1 MRERMN
7 AVKRLQA
14 LALAEKRHII
24 GLVISAIMIGLS
36 ILAQAY
42 LIVDVVD
49 RVFLK
54 NESFEAIVPA
64 LGWLVLALLVRAL
77 FGYVSGRIGA
87 SLSEKAKQSLRLQLL
102 ERYASSP
109 VESSLSGQSGKKVS
123 VFMDAVDE
131 VDAYFSQYWPQVIQ
145 TSIIPLLI
153 LVVVFS
159 QHWISGVIMM
169 VTAPFIPLFF
179 IIIGIATQK
188 KSEEQM
194 EKMNQF
200 SGKFLDVLQ
209 GLTTLKLYNRT
220 EREAEAIE
228 KSSLDF
234 RDATMVVLKTAF
246 LSGLMLEFISMLST
260 GVVAL
265 EVALQMV
272 VWEQLTFFS
281 GFLIL
286 VLAPEYYLA
295 IKDLGGAFHTGR
307 GSMGAADRV
316 FEVIDAPDE
325 QRKWGTKR
333 LDSHAVSLE
342 LEDVSFEYE
351 GGRFTLQSL
360 SGHIPEG
367 SHLALVGASGSGKT
381 TVLNVLSGLLNPKTG
396 RVLID
401 GEPLESF
408 GEASWYGN
416 IAYISQNPY
425 LFAGTLADN
434 IALGE
439 VVDETVL
446 LEAADAAGLTEV
458 IAHLPDGIWTELGE
472 GGYGLSGGE
481 RQRLALARAFLKR
494 PGILLFDEPTTGL
507 DLKTERIVRRSIEEL
522 SREATL
528 ITVAHRLHTIKEADN
543 IWFMEDG
550 RRIAEGTHEQLLN
563 VPQYAELFT
572 IQKGVRG

>member
-1 MRERMN
+1 MN

-14 LALAEKRHII
+14 LALAEKRHIV
-24 GLVISAIMIGLS
+24 GLVIAAVMIGLS

-42 LIVDVVD
+42 LIVDIVD
-49 RVFLK
+49 QVFLK
-54 NESFEAIVPA
+54 NASFESIVPT
-64 LGWLVLALLVRAL
+64 LGWLILALVTRAG
-77 FGYVSGRIGA
+77 FGYMSGRIGA
-87 SLSEKAKQSLRLQLL
+87 SLSEKAKRSLRLQLL
-102 ERYASSP
+102 DRYTSNP
-109 VESSLSGQSGKKVS
+109 IETSLSGQSGKKVS

-169 VTAPFIPLFF
+169 VTAPFIPIFF

-188 KSEEQM
+188 KSEQQM

-209 GLTTLKLYNRT
+209 GLTTLKLYGRT

-272 VWEQLTFFS
+272 VWQNLTFFS

-307 GSMGAADRV
+307 GSMGAADRI
-316 FEVIDAPDE
+316 FEELDAPDE
-325 QRKWGTKR
+325 RLQWGNRTLTSR
-333 LDSHAVSLE
+333 TPELE
-342 LEDVSFEYE
+342 LDEASFAYA
-351 GGRFTLQSL
+351 GGRFTLHPV
-360 SGHIPEG
+360 SGVIPAG
-367 SHLALVGASGSGKT
+367 AHVALVGASGSGKT
-381 TVLNVLSGLLNPKTG
+381 TVLNVLSGLVKPDSG
-396 RVLID
+396 RVLVD
-401 GEPLESF
+401 GEPLETYTDT
-408 GEASWYGN
+408 SWYGT
-416 IAYISQNPY
+416 IGYISQHPY
-425 LFAGTLADN
+425 LFAGTVADN

-439 VVDETVL
+439 AADEASL
-446 LEAADAAGLTEV
+446 LEAVHAAGLTDV
-458 IAHLPDGIWTELGE
+458 IAQLPNGLDTELGE

-481 RQRLALARAFLKR
+481 RQRLALARAFFKR
-494 PGILLFDEPTTGL
+494 PGIILFDEPTTGL
-507 DLKTERIVRRSIEEL
+507 DLVTEQIVRRSIEEL

-528 ITVAHRLHTIKEADN
+528 VTVAHRLHTIKQADA
-543 IWFMEDG
+543 IWFMDEG
-550 RRIAEGTHEQLLN
+550 RLVAQGTHDELLS
-563 VPQYAELFT
+563 VSQYADLFT
-572 IQKGVRG
+572 LQKGVRG

>member
-1 MRERMN
+1 M
-7 AVKRLQA
+7 KRLQA
-14 LALAEKRHII
+14 LALAEKRHIV
-24 GLVISAIMIGLS
+24 GLVIAAVMIGLS

-54 NESFEAIVPA
+54 NESFQSVIPSLV
-64 LGWLVLALLVRAL
+64 WLVLALLARAL

-87 SLSEKAKQSLRLQLL
+87 NLAEKAKRTLRSQLL
-102 ERYASSP
+102 ERYTSNP
-109 VESSLSGQSGKKVS
+109 IETSLSGQSGKKVS
-123 VFMDAVDE
+123 VYMDAVDE

-169 VTAPFIPLFF
+169 VTAPFIPIFF

-209 GLTTLKLYNRT
+209 GLTTLKLYGRA
-220 EREAEAIE
+220 EQEAQAIE

-272 VWEQLTFFS
+272 VWQNLTFFA

-295 IKDLGGAFHTGR
+295 IKDLGSAFHTGR
-307 GSMGAADRV
+307 GSMGAADRI
-316 FEVIDAPDE
+316 FEALDAPDDRIE
-325 QRKWGTKR
+325 WGGRPLTNR
-333 LDSHAVSLE
+333 TPELVLDAVS
-342 LEDVSFEYE
+342 FQYE
-351 GGRFTLQSL
+351 GGRFTLHPL
-360 SGHIPEG
+360 SGGIPAQ
-367 SHLALVGASGSGKT
+367 SHVALVGASGSGKT
-381 TVLNVLSGLLNPKTG
+381 TVLNVLSGLVKPDSG
-396 RVLID
+396 RVLVD

-408 GEASWYGN
+408 TDTSWYGT
-416 IAYISQNPY
+416 IGYISQNPY

-439 VVDETVL
+439 TASESDIMR
-446 LEAADAAGLTEV
+446 AAEAAGLVDV
-458 IAHLPDGIWTELGE
+458 IVNLPDGLNTELGE

-494 PGILLFDEPTTGL
+494 PGIILFDEPTTGL
-507 DLKTERIVRRSIEEL
+507 DLMTEQIVRRSIEEL
-522 SREATL
+522 SRDATL
-528 ITVAHRLHTIKEADN
+528 VTVAHRLHTIKQADA
-543 IWFMEDG
+543 IWFMEEG
-550 RRIAEGTHEQLLN
+550 NLIANGTHEQLLA
-563 VPQYAELFT
+563 VPAYADLFT
-572 IQKGVRG
+572 LQKGVRG

>member
-1 MRERMN
+1 MN

-14 LALAEKRHII
+14 LAFAERSHIS
-24 GLVISAIMIGLS
+24 GLVLSSVMIGLS

-42 LIVDVVD
+42 LIVDIVD
-49 RVFLK
+49 RIFLK
-54 NESFEAIVPA
+54 DESFEAVIPA
-64 LGWLVLALLVRAL
+64 LLWLVVALLVRAL

-87 SLSEKAKQSLRLQLL
+87 SLSEKAKQTLRFQLL
-102 ERYASSP
+102 DRYATSP
-109 VESSLSGQSGKKVS
+109 VESSLTSQSGKKVS

-220 EREAEAIE
+220 EQEAIAIE

-234 RDATMVVLKTAF
+234 RDATMIVLKTAF

-272 VWEQLTFFS
+272 VWENLTFFS

-295 IKDLGGAFHTGR
+295 IKDLGSAFHTGR
-307 GSMGAADRV
+307 GSMGAADRI
-316 FEVIDAPDE
+316 FEVLDAPDDRT
-325 QRKWGTKR
+325 QWGTKS
-333 LDSHAVSLE
+333 LDSRTPDLE
-342 LEDVSFEYE
+342 LEDISFEYA
-351 GGRFTLQSL
+351 GGRFALQPL
-360 SGHIPEG
+360 SGRISSG
-367 SHLALVGASGSGKT
+367 THLALVGASGSGKT
-381 TVLNVLSGLLNPKTG
+381 TVLNVISGLLQVKSG
-396 RVLID
+396 RVLVD
-401 GEPLESF
+401 GEPLHTF
-408 GEASWYGN
+408 GESAWYGN

-434 IALGE
+434 ISLG
-439 VVDETVL
+439 
-446 LEAADAAGLTEV
+446 EAADERELQEAVEAAGLSEV
-458 IAHLPDGIWTELGE
+458 IAHLPNGIWTELGE
-472 GGYGLSGGE
+472 GGFGLSGGE
-481 RQRLALARAFLKR
+481 RQRLALARAFFKR

-507 DLKTERIVRRSIEEL
+507 DLKTERIVRRSIDEL
-522 SREATL
+522 SKDATL
-528 ITVAHRLHTIKEADN
+528 ITVAHRLHTIKEADT
-543 IWFMEDG
+543 IWFMDDG
-550 RRIAEGTHEQLLN
+550 KRIAEGTHEALLA
-563 VPQYAELFT
+563 VPEYAELFAL
-572 IQKGVRG
+572 QKGVSR

>member
-1 MRERMN
+1 MN

-14 LALAEKRHII
+14 LAMAERGHII
-24 GLVISAIMIGLS
+24 GLVISALMIGLS

-42 LIVDVVD
+42 LIVDIVD
-49 RVFLK
+49 RIFLK
-54 NESFEAIVPA
+54 DESFASVVPT
-64 LGWLVLALLVRAL
+64 LGWLLLALVVRAL

-87 SLSEKAKQSLRLQLL
+87 SLAERAKRSLRAQLL
-102 ERYASSP
+102 DRYASNP
-109 VESSLSGQSGKKVS
+109 MQTSLSGQSGQKVS
-123 VFMDAVDE
+123 IYMDAVDE

-153 LVVVFS
+153 LFVVFS

-169 VTAPFIPLFF
+169 VTAPFIPIFF

-194 EKMNQF
+194 DKMNQF

-209 GLTTLKLYNRT
+209 GLTTLKLYGQT
-220 EREAEAIE
+220 EREAQAIE

-272 VWEQLTFFS
+272 VWQNLTFFA

-295 IKDLGGAFHTGR
+295 IKDLGSAFHTGR
-307 GSMGAADRV
+307 GSMGAADRI
-316 FEVIDAPDE
+316 FATLDAEDD
-325 QRKWGTKR
+325 RTVWGEAT
-333 LDSHAVSLE
+333 LDGTAPSIALK
-342 LEDVSFEYE
+342 DVTFEYV
-351 GGRFTLQSL
+351 GGRFVLQPL
-360 SGHIPEG
+360 TGDIPSGAHI
-367 SHLALVGASGSGKT
+367 ALVGASGSGKT
-381 TVLNVLSGLLNPKTG
+381 TVLNVLSGLLKPQA
-396 RVLID
+396 
-401 GEPLESF
+401 GEVSVNGLPLTSYA
-408 GEASWYGN
+408 EANWYGN

-434 IALGE
+434 IALGADVNE
-439 VVDETVL
+439 SR
-446 LEAADAAGLTEV
+446 LEDAVDAAGLRDV
-458 IAHLPDGIWTELGE
+458 VSHLPNGLQTELGE

-481 RQRLALARAFLKR
+481 RQRLALARAFYKR
-494 PGILLFDEPTTGL
+494 PRLLLFDEPTTGL
-507 DLKTERIVRRSIEEL
+507 DLKTERIVRQSMDVLAEG
-522 SREATL
+522 ATL
-528 ITVAHRLHTIKEADN
+528 ITVAHRLHTIKEADV
-543 IWFMEDG
+543 IWFMDEG
-550 RRIAEGTHEQLLN
+550 ERVATGTHEQLLTL
-563 VPQYAELFT
+563 PAYAELFAL
-572 IQKGVRG
+572 QKGVTG

>member
-1 MRERMN
+1 MN

-14 LALAEKRHII
+14 LALAEKRHIV
-24 GLVISAIMIGLS
+24 GLVIAAVMIGLS

-42 LIVDVVD
+42 LIVDIVD
-49 RVFLK
+49 QVFLK
-54 NESFEAIVPA
+54 NASFESIVPT
-64 LGWLVLALLVRAL
+64 LGWLIFALVTRAL
-77 FGYVSGRIGA
+77 FGYMSGRIGA
-87 SLSEKAKQSLRLQLL
+87 SLSEKAKRSLRLQLL
-102 ERYASSP
+102 DRYTSNP
-109 VESSLSGQSGKKVS
+109 IETSLSGQSGKKVS

-169 VTAPFIPLFF
+169 VTAPFIPIFF

-209 GLTTLKLYNRT
+209 GLTTLKLYGRT

-272 VWEQLTFFS
+272 VWENLTFFS

-307 GSMGAADRV
+307 GSMGAADRI
-316 FEVIDAPDE
+316 FEALDAPDE
-325 QRKWGTKR
+325 RLQWGDRTLMSR
-333 LDSHAVSLE
+333 TPELE
-342 LEDVSFEYE
+342 LAEVSFAYE
-351 GGRFTLQSL
+351 GGRFTLYPL
-360 SGHIPEG
+360 SGVIPAG
-367 SHLALVGASGSGKT
+367 AHVALVGASGSGKT
-381 TVLNVLSGLLNPKTG
+381 TILNVLSGLVKPDSG
-396 RVLID
+396 RVLVD
-401 GEPLESF
+401 GDPLETYTDS
-408 GEASWYGN
+408 SWYDTIG
-416 IAYISQNPY
+416 YISQNPY
-425 LFAGTLADN
+425 LFAGTVADN

-439 VVDETVL
+439 TADEASI
-446 LEAADAAGLTEV
+446 LEAATAAGLTDV
-458 IAHLPDGIWTELGE
+458 IDQLPNGIHTELGE

-494 PGILLFDEPTTGL
+494 PGIILFDEPTTGL
-507 DLKTERIVRRSIEEL
+507 DLVTEQIVRRSIDEL
-522 SREATL
+522 SRDATL
-528 ITVAHRLHTIKEADN
+528 VTVAHRLHTIKQADA
-543 IWFMEDG
+543 IWFVDEG
-550 RRIAEGTHEQLLN
+550 RLIAQGTHDDLLS
-563 VPQYAELFT
+563 VPQYADLFT
-572 IQKGVRG
+572 LQKGVRG

>member
-1 MRERMN
+1 MN

-14 LALAEKRHII
+14 LALAEKGHIV
-24 GLVISAIMIGLS
+24 GLVIAAVMIGLS

-54 NESFEAIVPA
+54 NESFQSVIPS
-64 LGWLVLALLVRAL
+64 LGWLVIALLARAL

-87 SLSEKAKQSLRLQLL
+87 NLSERAKRTLRRQLL
-102 ERYASSP
+102 DRYTSNP
-109 VESSLSGQSGKKVS
+109 IETSLSGQSGKKVS
-123 VFMDAVDE
+123 VYMDAVDE

-169 VTAPFIPLFF
+169 VTAPFIPIFF

-209 GLTTLKLYNRT
+209 GLTTLKLYGRA
-220 EREAEAIE
+220 EQEAQAIE

-272 VWEQLTFFS
+272 VWQNLTFFA

-295 IKDLGGAFHTGR
+295 IKDLGSAFHTGR
-307 GSMGAADRV
+307 GSMGAADRI
-316 FEVIDAPDE
+316 FEALDAPDDRIE
-325 QRKWGTKR
+325 WGDRPLTNR
-333 LDSHAVSLE
+333 TPELVLDAVS
-342 LEDVSFEYE
+342 FQYE
-351 GGRFTLQSL
+351 GGRFTLHPL
-360 SGHIPEG
+360 SGVIPAR
-367 SHLALVGASGSGKT
+367 SHVALVGASGSGKT
-381 TVLNVLSGLLNPKTG
+381 TVLNVLSGLVKPDSG
-396 RVLID
+396 RVLVD

-408 GEASWYGN
+408 TDTSWYGT
-416 IAYISQNPY
+416 IGYISQNPY
-425 LFAGTLADN
+425 LFAGSLAAN

-439 VVDETVL
+439 TADETDIMR
-446 LEAADAAGLTEV
+446 AAEAAGLVEV
-458 IAHLPDGIWTELGE
+458 IANLPDGLNTELGE

-494 PGILLFDEPTTGL
+494 PGIILFDEPTTGL
-507 DLKTERIVRRSIEEL
+507 DLVTERIVRRSIEEL
-522 SREATL
+522 SRDATL
-528 ITVAHRLHTIKEADN
+528 VTVAHRLHTIKQADA
-543 IWFMEDG
+543 IWFMDEG
-550 RRIAEGTHEQLLN
+550 NLVANGTHEQLLA
-563 VPQYAELFT
+563 VPAYADLFT
-572 IQKGVRG
+572 LQKGVRG

>member
-1 MRERMN
+1 MN

-14 LALAEKRHII
+14 LAFAERSHII
-24 GLVISAIMIGLS
+24 GLVLSAIMIGLS

-42 LIVDVVD
+42 LIVDIVD
-49 RVFLK
+49 RIFLK
-54 NESFEAIVPA
+54 DESFEAILPA
-64 LGWLVLALLVRAL
+64 LMWLVLALLARAL

-87 SLSEKAKQSLRLQLL
+87 SLSEKAKQALRLQLL
-102 ERYASSP
+102 DRYATSP
-109 VESSLSGQSGKKVS
+109 VESSLTGQSGKKVS

-220 EREAEAIE
+220 EQEAKAIE

-272 VWEQLTFFS
+272 VWQNLTFFS

-295 IKDLGGAFHTGR
+295 IKDLGSAFHTGR
-307 GSMGAADRV
+307 GSMGAADRI
-316 FEVIDAPDE
+316 FEVLDAPDDRIE
-325 QRKWGTKR
+325 WGTKSLGSR
-333 LDSHAVSLE
+333 TPNLE
-342 LEDVSFEYE
+342 LEDVSFEYA
-351 GGRFTLQSL
+351 GGRFALQPL
-360 SGHIPEG
+360 SGRIPSG
-367 SHLALVGASGSGKT
+367 THLALVGASGSGKT
-381 TVLNVLSGLLNPKTG
+381 TVLNVISGLLQVKSG
-396 RVLID
+396 RVLVD
-401 GEPLESF
+401 GEPLQSFDES
-408 GEASWYGN
+408 AWYGN

-439 VVDETVL
+439 EADEL
-446 LEAADAAGLTEV
+446 ALREAADAAGLSEV
-458 IAHLPDGIWTELGE
+458 IDQLPNGIWTELGE
-472 GGYGLSGGE
+472 GGFGLSGGE
-481 RQRLALARAFLKR
+481 RQRLALARAFFKR

-507 DLKTERIVRRSIEEL
+507 DLKTEQIVRRSIAEL
-522 SREATL
+522 SKEATL
-528 ITVAHRLHTIKEADN
+528 ITVAHRLHTIKEADT
-543 IWFMEDG
+543 IWFMQDG
-550 RRIAEGTHEQLLN
+550 KRIAEGTHDALLA
-563 VPQYAELFT
+563 VPEYAELFAL
-572 IQKGVRG
+572 QKGVSR

>member
-1 MRERMN
+1 MN

-14 LALAEKRHII
+14 LAFAERSHIS
-24 GLVISAIMIGLS
+24 GLVLSSVMIGLS

-42 LIVDVVD
+42 LIVDIVD
-49 RVFLK
+49 RIFLK
-54 NESFEAIVPA
+54 DESFEAVIPA
-64 LGWLVLALLVRAL
+64 LLWLVVALLVRAL

-87 SLSEKAKQSLRLQLL
+87 SLSEKAKQTLRLQLL
-102 ERYASSP
+102 DRYATSP
-109 VESSLSGQSGKKVS
+109 VESSLTGQSGKKVS

-220 EREAEAIE
+220 EQEAIAIE

-234 RDATMVVLKTAF
+234 RDATMIVLKTAF

-272 VWEQLTFFS
+272 VWENLTFFS

-295 IKDLGGAFHTGR
+295 IKDLGSAFHTGR
-307 GSMGAADRV
+307 GSMGAADRI
-316 FEVIDAPDE
+316 FEVLDAPDDRT
-325 QRKWGTKR
+325 QWGTKS
-333 LDSHAVSLE
+333 LDSRTPDLE
-342 LEDVSFEYE
+342 LEDISFEYA
-351 GGRFTLQSL
+351 GGRFALQPL
-360 SGHIPEG
+360 SGRISSG
-367 SHLALVGASGSGKT
+367 THLALVGASGSGKT
-381 TVLNVLSGLLNPKTG
+381 TVLNVISGLLQVKSG
-396 RVLID
+396 RVLVD
-401 GEPLESF
+401 GEPLHTF
-408 GEASWYGN
+408 GESAWYGN

-434 IALGE
+434 ISLG
-439 VVDETVL
+439 
-446 LEAADAAGLTEV
+446 EAADERELQEAVEAAGLSEV
-458 IAHLPDGIWTELGE
+458 IAHLPNGIWTELGE
-472 GGYGLSGGE
+472 GGFGLSGGE
-481 RQRLALARAFLKR
+481 RQRLALARAFFKR

-507 DLKTERIVRRSIEEL
+507 DLKTERIVRRSIDEL
-522 SREATL
+522 SKDATL
-528 ITVAHRLHTIKEADN
+528 ITVAHRLHTIKEADT
-543 IWFMEDG
+543 IWFMDDG
-550 RRIAEGTHEQLLN
+550 KRIAEGTHETLLA
-563 VPQYAELFT
+563 VPEYAELFAL
-572 IQKGVRG
+572 QKGVSR

>member
-1 MRERMN
+1 MN

-14 LALAEKRHII
+14 LAFAERSHIS
-24 GLVISAIMIGLS
+24 GLVLSSVMIGLS

-42 LIVDVVD
+42 LIVDIVD
-49 RVFLK
+49 RIFLK
-54 NESFEAIVPA
+54 DESFEAVIPA
-64 LGWLVLALLVRAL
+64 LLWLVVALLVRAL

-87 SLSEKAKQSLRLQLL
+87 SLSEKAKQTLRLQLL
-102 ERYASSP
+102 DRYATSP
-109 VESSLSGQSGKKVS
+109 VESSLTGQSGKKVS

-220 EREAEAIE
+220 EQEAIAIE

-234 RDATMVVLKTAF
+234 RDATMIVLKTAF

-272 VWEQLTFFS
+272 VWENLTFFS

-295 IKDLGGAFHTGR
+295 IKDLGSAFHTGR
-307 GSMGAADRV
+307 GSMGAADRI
-316 FEVIDAPDE
+316 FEVLDAPDDRT
-325 QRKWGTKR
+325 QWGTKS
-333 LDSHAVSLE
+333 LDSRTPDLE
-342 LEDVSFEYE
+342 LEDISFEYA
-351 GGRFTLQSL
+351 GGRFALQPL
-360 SGHIPEG
+360 SGRISSG
-367 SHLALVGASGSGKT
+367 THLALVGASGSGKT
-381 TVLNVLSGLLNPKTG
+381 TVLNVISGLLQVKSG
-396 RVLID
+396 RVLVD
-401 GEPLESF
+401 GEPLHTF
-408 GEASWYGN
+408 GESAWYGN

-434 IALGE
+434 ISLG
-439 VVDETVL
+439 
-446 LEAADAAGLTEV
+446 EAADERELQEAVEAAGLSEV
-458 IAHLPDGIWTELGE
+458 IAHLPNGIWTELGE
-472 GGYGLSGGE
+472 GGFGLSGGE
-481 RQRLALARAFLKR
+481 RQRLALARAFFKR

-507 DLKTERIVRRSIEEL
+507 DLKTERIVRRSIDEL
-522 SREATL
+522 SKDATL
-528 ITVAHRLHTIKEADN
+528 ITVAHRLHTIKEADT
-543 IWFMEDG
+543 IWFMDDG
-550 RRIAEGTHEQLLN
+550 KRIAEGTHEALLA
-563 VPQYAELFT
+563 VPEYAELFAL
-572 IQKGVRG
+572 QKGVSR

>member
-1 MRERMN
+1 M
-7 AVKRLQA
+7 KRLQA
-14 LALAEKRHII
+14 LALAEKRHIV
-24 GLVISAIMIGLS
+24 GLVIAAVMIGLS

-42 LIVDVVD
+42 LIVDIVD
-49 RVFLK
+49 QVFLK
-54 NESFEAIVPA
+54 NASFESIVPT
-64 LGWLVLALLVRAL
+64 LGWLIFALVTRAL
-77 FGYVSGRIGA
+77 FGYMSGRIGA
-87 SLSEKAKQSLRLQLL
+87 SLSEKAKRSLRLQLL
-102 ERYASSP
+102 DRYTSNP
-109 VESSLSGQSGKKVS
+109 IETSLSGQSGKKVS

-169 VTAPFIPLFF
+169 VTAPFIPIFF

-209 GLTTLKLYNRT
+209 GLTTLKLYGRT

-272 VWEQLTFFS
+272 VWENLTFFS

-307 GSMGAADRV
+307 GSMGAADRI
-316 FEVIDAPDE
+316 FEALDAPDDRL
-325 QRKWGTKR
+325 QWGDRTLMSR
-333 LDSHAVSLE
+333 TPELE
-342 LEDVSFEYE
+342 LAEASFAYE
-351 GGRFTLQSL
+351 GGRFTLYPL
-360 SGHIPEG
+360 SGVIPAG
-367 SHLALVGASGSGKT
+367 AHVALVGASGSGKT
-381 TVLNVLSGLLNPKTG
+381 TILNVLSGLVKPDSG
-396 RVLID
+396 RVLVD
-401 GEPLESF
+401 GDPLETYTDS
-408 GEASWYGN
+408 SWYDTIG
-416 IAYISQNPY
+416 YISQNPY
-425 LFAGTLADN
+425 LFAGTVADN

-439 VVDETVL
+439 TVDEASI
-446 LEAADAAGLTEV
+446 LEAATAAGLTDV
-458 IAHLPDGIWTELGE
+458 IDQLPNGIHTELGE

-494 PGILLFDEPTTGL
+494 PGIILFDEPTTGL
-507 DLKTERIVRRSIEEL
+507 DLVTEQIVRRSIDEL
-522 SREATL
+522 SRDATL
-528 ITVAHRLHTIKEADN
+528 VTVAHRLHTIKQADA
-543 IWFMEDG
+543 IWFVDEG
-550 RRIAEGTHEQLLN
+550 RLIAQGTHDDLLS
-563 VPQYAELFT
+563 VPQYADLFT
-572 IQKGVRG
+572 LQKGVRG

>member
-1 MRERMN
+1 MN

-14 LALAEKRHII
+14 LALAEKGHIV
-24 GLVISAIMIGLS
+24 GLVIAAVMIGLS

-54 NESFEAIVPA
+54 NESFQNVIPS
-64 LGWLVLALLVRAL
+64 LGWLVLALLARAL

-87 SLSEKAKQSLRLQLL
+87 NLSERAKRTLRRQLL
-102 ERYASSP
+102 DRYTSNP
-109 VESSLSGQSGKKVS
+109 IETSLSGQSGKKVS
-123 VFMDAVDE
+123 VYMDAVDE

-169 VTAPFIPLFF
+169 VTAPFIPVFF

-209 GLTTLKLYNRT
+209 GLTTLKLYGRA
-220 EREAEAIE
+220 EQEAQAIE

-272 VWEQLTFFS
+272 VWQNLTFFA

-295 IKDLGGAFHTGR
+295 IKDLGSAFHTGR
-307 GSMGAADRV
+307 GSMGAADRI
-316 FEVIDAPDE
+316 FEALDAPDDRIE
-325 QRKWGTKR
+325 WGERSLTNR
-333 LDSHAVSLE
+333 TPELVLDAVS
-342 LEDVSFEYE
+342 FQYE
-351 GGRFTLQSL
+351 GGRFTLHPL
-360 SGHIPEG
+360 SGVIPAR
-367 SHLALVGASGSGKT
+367 SHVALVGASGSGKT
-381 TVLNVLSGLLNPKTG
+381 TVLNVLSGLVKPDSG
-396 RVLID
+396 SVLVD

-408 GEASWYGN
+408 TDTSWYGT
-416 IAYISQNPY
+416 IGYISQNPY
-425 LFAGTLADN
+425 LFAGSLAAN

-439 VVDETVL
+439 TADETDIMR
-446 LEAADAAGLTEV
+446 AAEAAGLVDV
-458 IAHLPDGIWTELGE
+458 IANLPDGLNTELGE

-494 PGILLFDEPTTGL
+494 PGIILFDEPTTGL
-507 DLKTERIVRRSIEEL
+507 DLLTERIVRRSIEEL
-522 SREATL
+522 SRDATL
-528 ITVAHRLHTIKEADN
+528 VTVAHRLHTIKQADA
-543 IWFMEDG
+543 IWFMDEG
-550 RRIAEGTHEQLLN
+550 TLVANGTHEQLLA
-563 VPQYAELFT
+563 VPAYADLFT
-572 IQKGVRG
+572 LQKGVRG

>member
-1 MRERMN
+1 MN

-14 LALAEKRHII
+14 LALAEKGHIV
-24 GLVISAIMIGLS
+24 GLVIAAVMIGLS

-54 NESFEAIVPA
+54 NESFQSVIPS
-64 LGWLVLALLVRAL
+64 LGWLVLALLARAL

-87 SLSEKAKQSLRLQLL
+87 NLSERAKRTLRRQLL
-102 ERYASSP
+102 DRYTSNP
-109 VESSLSGQSGKKVS
+109 IETSLSGQSGKKVS
-123 VFMDAVDE
+123 VYMDAVDE

-169 VTAPFIPLFF
+169 VTAPFIPIFF

-209 GLTTLKLYNRT
+209 GLTTLKLYGRA
-220 EREAEAIE
+220 EQEAQAIE

-272 VWEQLTFFS
+272 VWQNLTFFA

-295 IKDLGGAFHTGR
+295 IKDLGSAFHTGR
-307 GSMGAADRV
+307 GSMGAADRI
-316 FEVIDAPDE
+316 FEALDAPDDRIE
-325 QRKWGTKR
+325 WGDRPLTNR
-333 LDSHAVSLE
+333 TPELVLDAVS
-342 LEDVSFEYE
+342 FQYE
-351 GGRFTLQSL
+351 GGRFTLHPL
-360 SGHIPEG
+360 SGVIPAR
-367 SHLALVGASGSGKT
+367 SHVALVGASGSGKT
-381 TVLNVLSGLLNPKTG
+381 TVLNVLSGLVKPDSG
-396 RVLID
+396 RVLVD

-408 GEASWYGN
+408 TDTSWYGT
-416 IAYISQNPY
+416 IGYISQNPY
-425 LFAGTLADN
+425 LFAGSLAAN

-439 VVDETVL
+439 TADETDIMR
-446 LEAADAAGLTEV
+446 AAEAAGLVDV
-458 IAHLPDGIWTELGE
+458 IANLPDGLNTELGE

-494 PGILLFDEPTTGL
+494 PGIILFDEPTTGL
-507 DLKTERIVRRSIEEL
+507 DLVTERIVRRSIEEL
-522 SREATL
+522 SRDATL
-528 ITVAHRLHTIKEADN
+528 VTVAHRLHTIKQADA
-543 IWFMEDG
+543 IWFMDEG
-550 RRIAEGTHEQLLN
+550 NLVANGTHEQLLA
-563 VPQYAELFT
+563 VPAYADLFT
-572 IQKGVRG
+572 LQKGVRG

>member
-1 MRERMN
+1 M
-7 AVKRLQA
+7 KRLQA
-14 LALAEKRHII
+14 LALAEKGHIV
-24 GLVISAIMIGLS
+24 GLVIAAVMIGLS

-54 NESFEAIVPA
+54 NESFQSVIPS
-64 LGWLVLALLVRAL
+64 LGWLVLALLARAL

-87 SLSEKAKQSLRLQLL
+87 NLAEKAKRTLRSQLL
-102 ERYASSP
+102 ERYTSNP
-109 VESSLSGQSGKKVS
+109 IETSLSGQSGKKVS
-123 VFMDAVDE
+123 VYMDAVDE

-169 VTAPFIPLFF
+169 VTAPFIPIFF

-209 GLTTLKLYNRT
+209 GLTTLKLYGRA
-220 EREAEAIE
+220 EQEAQAIE

-272 VWEQLTFFS
+272 VWQNLTFFA

-295 IKDLGGAFHTGR
+295 IKDLGSAFHTGR
-307 GSMGAADRV
+307 GSMGAADRI
-316 FEVIDAPDE
+316 FEALDAPDDRIE
-325 QRKWGTKR
+325 WGGRPLTNR
-333 LDSHAVSLE
+333 TPELVLDAVS
-342 LEDVSFEYE
+342 FQYE
-351 GGRFTLQSL
+351 GGRFTLHPL
-360 SGHIPEG
+360 SGGIPAQ
-367 SHLALVGASGSGKT
+367 SHVALVGASGSGKT
-381 TVLNVLSGLLNPKTG
+381 TVLNVLSGLVKPDSG
-396 RVLID
+396 RVLVD

-408 GEASWYGN
+408 TDTSWYGM
-416 IAYISQNPY
+416 IGYISQNPY

-439 VVDETVL
+439 TASESDIMR
-446 LEAADAAGLTEV
+446 AAEAAGLVDV
-458 IAHLPDGIWTELGE
+458 IVNLPDGLNTELGE

-494 PGILLFDEPTTGL
+494 PGIILFDEPTTGL
-507 DLKTERIVRRSIEEL
+507 DLMTEQIVRRSIEEL
-522 SREATL
+522 SRDATL
-528 ITVAHRLHTIKEADN
+528 VTVAHRLHTIKQADA
-543 IWFMEDG
+543 IWFMEEG
-550 RRIAEGTHEQLLN
+550 NLIANGTHEQLLA
-563 VPQYAELFT
+563 VPAYADLFT
-572 IQKGVRG
+572 LQKGVRG

>member
-1 MRERMN
+1 M
-7 AVKRLQA
+7 KRLQA
-14 LALAEKRHII
+14 LALAEKGHIV
-24 GLVISAIMIGLS
+24 GLVIAAMMIGLS

-54 NESFEAIVPA
+54 NESFQSVIPS
-64 LGWLVLALLVRAL
+64 LGWLVLALLARAL

-87 SLSEKAKQSLRLQLL
+87 SLSEKAKRTLRSQLL
-102 ERYASSP
+102 DRYTSNP
-109 VESSLSGQSGKKVS
+109 IETSLSGQSGKKVS
-123 VFMDAVDE
+123 VYMDAVDE

-145 TSIIPLLI
+145 TSIIPLFILI
-153 LVVVFS
+153 VVFS

-169 VTAPFIPLFF
+169 VTAPFIPIFF

-209 GLTTLKLYNRT
+209 GLTTLKLYGRA
-220 EREAEAIE
+220 EQEAQAIE

-272 VWEQLTFFS
+272 VWQNLTFFA

-295 IKDLGGAFHTGR
+295 IKDLGSAFHTGR
-307 GSMGAADRV
+307 GSIGAANRI
-316 FEVIDAPDE
+316 FEALDAPDD
-325 QRKWGTKR
+325 RIKWGDRPLTNR
-333 LDSHAVSLE
+333 TPELVLDAVS
-342 LEDVSFEYE
+342 FQYE
-351 GGRFTLQSL
+351 GGRFTLQPL
-360 SGHIPEG
+360 SGSIPPR
-367 SHLALVGASGSGKT
+367 SHVALVGASGSGKT
-381 TVLNVLSGLLNPKTG
+381 TVLNVLSGLMKPDSG
-396 RVLID
+396 RVLVD
-401 GEPLESF
+401 GETLETF
-408 GEASWYGN
+408 TDTSWYGT
-416 IAYISQNPY
+416 IGYISQNPY
-425 LFAGTLADN
+425 LFAGSLADN

-439 VVDETVL
+439 
-446 LEAADAAGLTEV
+446 AADEMDIMRAAEAAGLVDV
-458 IAHLPDGIWTELGE
+458 IANLPNGLNTELGE

-494 PGILLFDEPTTGL
+494 PGIILFDEPTTGL
-507 DLKTERIVRRSIEEL
+507 DLMTEQIVRRSIEEL
-522 SREATL
+522 SRDATL
-528 ITVAHRLHTIKEADN
+528 VTVAHRLHTIQKADA
-543 IWFMEDG
+543 IWYMDEG
-550 RRIAEGTHEQLLN
+550 NLVANGTHEQLLA
-563 VPQYAELFT
+563 VPAYANLFAL
-572 IQKGVRG
+572 QKGVRG

>member
-1 MRERMN
+1 MN

-14 LALAEKRHII
+14 LALAEKGHIV
-24 GLVISAIMIGLS
+24 GLVIAAVMIGLS

-54 NESFEAIVPA
+54 NESFQSVIPS
-64 LGWLVLALLVRAL
+64 LGWLVLALLARAL

-87 SLSEKAKQSLRLQLL
+87 NLSERAKRTLRRQLL
-102 ERYASSP
+102 DRYTSNP
-109 VESSLSGQSGKKVS
+109 IETSLSGQSGKKVS
-123 VFMDAVDE
+123 VYMDAVDE

-169 VTAPFIPLFF
+169 VTAPFIPIFF

-209 GLTTLKLYNRT
+209 GLTTLKLYGRA
-220 EREAEAIE
+220 EQEAQAIE

-234 RDATMVVLKTAF
+234 RGATMVVLKTAF

-272 VWEQLTFFS
+272 VWQNLTFFA

-295 IKDLGGAFHTGR
+295 IKDLGSAFHTGR
-307 GSMGAADRV
+307 GSMGAADRI
-316 FEVIDAPDE
+316 FEALDAPDDRIE
-325 QRKWGTKR
+325 WGDRPLTNR
-333 LDSHAVSLE
+333 TPELVLDAVS
-342 LEDVSFEYE
+342 FQYE
-351 GGRFTLQSL
+351 GGRFTLHPL
-360 SGHIPEG
+360 SGVIPAR
-367 SHLALVGASGSGKT
+367 SHVALVGASGSGKT
-381 TVLNVLSGLLNPKTG
+381 TVLNVLSGLVKPDSG
-396 RVLID
+396 RVLVD

-408 GEASWYGN
+408 TDTSWYGT
-416 IAYISQNPY
+416 IGYISQNPY
-425 LFAGTLADN
+425 LFAGSLAAN

-439 VVDETVL
+439 TADETDIMR
-446 LEAADAAGLTEV
+446 AAEAAGLVEV
-458 IAHLPDGIWTELGE
+458 IANLPDGLNTELGE

-494 PGILLFDEPTTGL
+494 PGIILFDEPTTGL
-507 DLKTERIVRRSIEEL
+507 DLVTERIVRRSIEEL
-522 SREATL
+522 SRDATL
-528 ITVAHRLHTIKEADN
+528 VTVAHRLHTIKQADA
-543 IWFMEDG
+543 IWFMDEG
-550 RRIAEGTHEQLLN
+550 NLVANGTHEQLLA
-563 VPQYAELFT
+563 VPAYADLFT
-572 IQKGVRG
+572 LQKGVRG

>member
-1 MRERMN
+1 MN

-14 LALAEKRHII
+14 LALAEKGHIV
-24 GLVISAIMIGLS
+24 GLVIAAVMIGLS

-54 NESFEAIVPA
+54 NESFQSVIPS
-64 LGWLVLALLVRAL
+64 LGWLVLALLARAL

-87 SLSEKAKQSLRLQLL
+87 NLSERAKRTLRRQLL
-102 ERYASSP
+102 DRYTSNP
-109 VESSLSGQSGKKVS
+109 IETSLSGQSGKKVS
-123 VFMDAVDE
+123 VYMDAVDE

-169 VTAPFIPLFF
+169 VTAPFIPIFF

-209 GLTTLKLYNRT
+209 GLTTLKLYGRA
-220 EREAEAIE
+220 EQEAQAIE

-272 VWEQLTFFS
+272 VWQNLTFFA

-295 IKDLGGAFHTGR
+295 IKDLGSAFHTGR
-307 GSMGAADRV
+307 GSMGAADRI
-316 FEVIDAPDE
+316 FEALDAPDDRIE
-325 QRKWGTKR
+325 WGDRPLTNR
-333 LDSHAVSLE
+333 TPELVLDAVS
-342 LEDVSFEYE
+342 FQYE
-351 GGRFTLQSL
+351 GGRFTLHPL
-360 SGHIPEG
+360 SGVIPAR
-367 SHLALVGASGSGKT
+367 SHVALVGASGSGKT
-381 TVLNVLSGLLNPKTG
+381 TVLNVLSGLVKPDSG
-396 RVLID
+396 RVLVD

-408 GEASWYGN
+408 TNTSWYGT
-416 IAYISQNPY
+416 IGYISQNPY
-425 LFAGTLADN
+425 LFAGSLAAN

-439 VVDETVL
+439 TADETDIMR
-446 LEAADAAGLTEV
+446 AAEAAGLVDV
-458 IAHLPDGIWTELGE
+458 IANLPDGLNTELGE

-494 PGILLFDEPTTGL
+494 PGIILFDEPTTGL
-507 DLKTERIVRRSIEEL
+507 DLMTERIVRRSIEEL
-522 SREATL
+522 SRDATL
-528 ITVAHRLHTIKEADN
+528 VTVAHRLHTIKQADA
-543 IWFMEDG
+543 IWFMDEG
-550 RRIAEGTHEQLLN
+550 NLVASGTHEQLLA
-563 VPQYAELFT
+563 VPAYEDLFT
-572 IQKGVRG
+572 LQKGVRG

>member
-1 MRERMN
+1 MN

-14 LALAEKRHII
+14 LALAEKRHIV
-24 GLVISAIMIGLS
+24 GLVIAAVMIGLS

-42 LIVDVVD
+42 LIVDIVD
-49 RVFLK
+49 QVFLK
-54 NESFEAIVPA
+54 NASFESVVPT
-64 LGWLVLALLVRAL
+64 LGWLILALVTRTG
-77 FGYVSGRIGA
+77 FGYMSGRIGA
-87 SLSEKAKQSLRLQLL
+87 SLSEKAKRTLRLQLL
-102 ERYASSP
+102 DRYTSNP
-109 VESSLSGQSGKKVS
+109 IETSLSGQSGKKVS

-169 VTAPFIPLFF
+169 VTAPFIPIFF

-188 KSEEQM
+188 KSEQQM

-209 GLTTLKLYNRT
+209 GLTTLKLYGRT
-220 EREAEAIE
+220 EREAQAIE

-272 VWEQLTFFS
+272 VWENLTFFS

-307 GSMGAADRV
+307 GSMGAADRI
-316 FEVIDAPDE
+316 FEALDAPDE
-325 QRKWGTKR
+325 RLTWGDRTLTSR
-333 LDSHAVSLE
+333 TPDLELDAVS
-342 LEDVSFEYE
+342 FAYE
-351 GGRFTLQSL
+351 GGRFTLDPL
-360 SGHIPEG
+360 SGVIPTG
-367 SHLALVGASGSGKT
+367 AHVALVGASGSGKT
-381 TVLNVLSGLLNPKTG
+381 TVLNVLSGLVKPDSG
-396 RVLID
+396 RVLVD
-401 GEPLESF
+401 GEPLETYTDS
-408 GEASWYGN
+408 SWYDTIG
-416 IAYISQNPY
+416 YISQNPY
-425 LFAGTLADN
+425 LFAGSVADN

-439 VVDETVL
+439 TADEANI
-446 LEAADAAGLTEV
+446 LEAASAAGLNDV
-458 IAHLPDGIWTELGE
+458 IAQLPNGIHTELGE

-494 PGILLFDEPTTGL
+494 PGIILFDEPTTGL
-507 DLKTERIVRRSIEEL
+507 DLVTEQIVRRSIEEL

-528 ITVAHRLHTIKEADN
+528 VTVAHRLHTIKQADA
-543 IWFMEDG
+543 IWFMDDG
-550 RRIAEGTHEQLLN
+550 KLLAQGTHDELLS
-563 VPQYAELFT
+563 VPQYADLFT
-572 IQKGVRG
+572 LQKGVRG

>member
-1 MRERMN
+1 M
-7 AVKRLQA
+7 KRLQA
-14 LALAEKRHII
+14 LAFAEKRHML
-24 GLVISAIMIGLS
+24 GLVVSAIMIGLS

-42 LIVDVVD
+42 LIVDIVD
-49 RVFLK
+49 RIFLK
-54 NESFEAIVPA
+54 KESFESIVPA
-64 LGWLVLALLVRAL
+64 LGWLVLALLVRAF
-77 FGYVSGRIGA
+77 FGYISGRIGA
-87 SLSEKAKQSLRLQLL
+87 SLSAKAKQSLRHQLMD
-102 ERYASSP
+102 RYATNP
-109 VESSLSGQSGKKVS
+109 MESSLSGQSGRKVS

-220 EREAEAIE
+220 ELEAKAIE

-246 LSGLMLEFISMLST
+246 LSGLMLELISMLST

-272 VWEQLTFFS
+272 VWERLTFFS

-307 GSMGAADRV
+307 GSIGAAERI
-316 FEVIDAPDE
+316 FEVLDAPDD
-325 QRKWGTKR
+325 RMTWG
-333 LDSHAVSLE
+333 DVQLE
-342 LEDVSFEYE
+342 TRAPDIELKDVSFEYT
-351 GGRFTLQSL
+351 GGRFTLQEL
-360 SGHIPEG
+360 NGRIPSGT
-367 SHLALVGASGSGKT
+367 HLALVGTSGSGKT
-381 TVLNVLSGLLNPKTG
+381 TVLNVLSGLLKPKTG
-396 RVLID
+396 EIRVD
-401 GEPLESF
+401 GKALESYD
-408 GEASWYGN
+408 ESSWYGN

-434 IALGE
+434 IGLGE
-439 VVDETVL
+439 AVEEEAL
-446 LEAADAAGLTEV
+446 WEAAAAAGLTDLIEK
-458 IAHLPDGIWTELGE
+458 LPNGLRTEIGE

-507 DLKTERIVRRSIEEL
+507 DLKTERIVRQSMEAL
-522 SREATL
+522 SQGATL
-528 ITVAHRLHTIKEADN
+528 ITVAHRLHTIKEADR

-550 RRIAEGTHEQLLN
+550 IRIAEGTHEQLLD

>member
-1 MRERMN
+1 MN

-14 LALAEKRHII
+14 LAFAERGHII
-24 GLVISAIMIGLS
+24 GLVLSALMIGLS

-42 LIVDVVD
+42 LIVDIVD
-49 RVFLK
+49 RIFLK
-54 NESFEAIVPA
+54 NESFEAIIPA
-64 LGWLVLALLVRAL
+64 LLWLVVALLARAL
-77 FGYVSGRIGA
+77 FGYISGRIGA
-87 SLSEKAKQSLRLQLL
+87 SLSEKAKQTLRLQLL
-102 ERYASSP
+102 DRYATSP
-109 VESSLSGQSGKKVS
+109 VESSLTGQSGKKVS

-220 EREAEAIE
+220 EQEAKAIE

-272 VWEQLTFFS
+272 VWENLTFFS

-295 IKDLGGAFHTGR
+295 IKDLGSAFHTGR
-307 GSMGAADRV
+307 GSMGAADRI
-316 FEVIDAPDE
+316 FEVLDSPDDRIE
-325 QRKWGTKR
+325 WGTKSLGSR
-333 LDSHAVSLE
+333 TPDLE
-342 LEDVSFEYE
+342 LQDVSFEYA
-351 GGRFTLQSL
+351 GGRFSLQPL
-360 SGHIPEG
+360 SGRIASG
-367 SHLALVGASGSGKT
+367 THLALVGASGSGKT
-381 TVLNVLSGLLNPKTG
+381 TVLNVISGLLQVKSG
-396 RVLID
+396 RVLVD
-401 GEPLESF
+401 GEPLHTFDEST
-408 GEASWYGN
+408 WYGN

-434 IALGE
+434 ISLG
-439 VVDETVL
+439 
-446 LEAADAAGLTEV
+446 EAADERKLHEAVEAAGLSEV
-458 IAHLPDGIWTELGE
+458 ISHLPNGIWTELGE
-472 GGYGLSGGE
+472 GGFGLSGGE
-481 RQRLALARAFLKR
+481 RQRLALARAFFKR

-522 SREATL
+522 SKGATL
-528 ITVAHRLHTIKEADN
+528 ITVAHRLHTIKEADT
-543 IWFMEDG
+543 IWFMDDG
-550 RRIAEGTHEQLLN
+550 KRIAEGTHEALLA
-563 VPQYAELFT
+563 VPEYAELFAL
-572 IQKGVRG
+572 QKGVSR

>member
-1 MRERMN
+1 M
-7 AVKRLQA
+7 
-14 LALAEKRHII
+14 
-24 GLVISAIMIGLS
+24 
-36 ILAQAY
+36 
-42 LIVDVVD
+42 
-49 RVFLK
+49 FL
-54 NESFEAIVPA
+54 
-64 LGWLVLALLVRAL
+64 
-77 FGYVSGRIGA
+77 
-87 SLSEKAKQSLRLQLL
+87 
-102 ERYASSP
+102 
-109 VESSLSGQSGKKVS
+109 
-123 VFMDAVDE
+123 DAVDE

-220 EREAEAIE
+220 EQEAKAIE

-272 VWEQLTFFS
+272 VWENLTFFS

-295 IKDLGGAFHTGR
+295 IKDLGSAFHTGR
-307 GSMGAADRV
+307 GSMGAADRIFDV
-316 FEVIDAPDE
+316 LDAPDDRI
-325 QRKWGTKR
+325 QWGTKSLR
-333 LDSHAVSLE
+333 SRTPDLE
-342 LEDVSFEYE
+342 LEEVSFEYA
-351 GGRFTLQSL
+351 GGRFSLQPL
-360 SGHIPEG
+360 SGRISSG
-367 SHLALVGASGSGKT
+367 THLALVGASGSGKT
-381 TVLNVLSGLLNPKTG
+381 TVLNVISGLLQVKSG
-396 RVLID
+396 RVLVD
-401 GEPLESF
+401 GEPLHTYKES
-408 GEASWYGN
+408 AWYGN

-425 LFAGTLADN
+425 LFAGTLAEN

-439 VVDETVL
+439 VADEHAL
-446 LEAADAAGLTEV
+446 LEAAEAAGLSEV
-458 IAHLPDGIWTELGE
+458 IDQLPNGIWTELGE
-472 GGYGLSGGE
+472 GGFGLSGGE
-481 RQRLALARAFLKR
+481 RQRLALARAFFKR

-522 SREATL
+522 SKGATL
-528 ITVAHRLHTIKEADN
+528 ITVAHRLHTIKEADT
-543 IWFMEDG
+543 IWFMDDG
-550 RRIAEGTHEQLLN
+550 KRIAEGTHEALLA
-563 VPQYAELFT
+563 VPEYAELFAL
-572 IQKGVRG
+572 QKGVSR

>member
-1 MRERMN
+1 MN

-14 LALAEKRHII
+14 LALAEKRHIV
-24 GLVISAIMIGLS
+24 GLVIAAVMIGLS

-54 NESFEAIVPA
+54 NESFESVLPA
-64 LGWLVLALLVRAL
+64 LGWLVLALLVRAM

-87 SLSEKAKQSLRLQLL
+87 SLSEKAKRTLRRQLL
-102 ERYASSP
+102 DRYTSNP
-109 VESSLSGQSGKKVS
+109 IETSLSGQSGKKVS
-123 VFMDAVDE
+123 VYMDAVDE

-153 LVVVFS
+153 LLVVFS

-169 VTAPFIPLFF
+169 VTAPFIPIFF

-188 KSEEQM
+188 KSEQQM

-209 GLTTLKLYNRT
+209 GLTTLKLYGRT
-220 EREAEAIE
+220 EREAQAIE

-272 VWEQLTFFS
+272 VWQNLTFFA

-307 GSMGAADRV
+307 GSMGAADRI
-316 FEVIDAPDE
+316 FEALDAPE
-325 QRKWGTKR
+325 ERITWGDRELSNRTPD
-333 LDSHAVSLE
+333 LSLE
-342 LEDVSFEYE
+342 GVSFQYE
-351 GGRFTLQSL
+351 GGRFTLHPL
-360 SGHIPEG
+360 SGQIPAR
-367 SHLALVGASGSGKT
+367 SHVALVGASGSGKT
-381 TVLNVLSGLLNPKTG
+381 TVLNVLSGLVNPDAG
-396 RVLID
+396 RVLVD
-401 GEPLESF
+401 GKPLHTYTDT
-408 GEASWYGN
+408 SWYGTVG
-416 IAYISQNPY
+416 YISQNPY

-439 VVDETVL
+439 TAD
-446 LEAADAAGLTEV
+446 EAAILRAAEAAGLVDV
-458 IAHLPDGIWTELGE
+458 IGNLPDGLHTELGE

-494 PGILLFDEPTTGL
+494 PGIILFDEPTTGL
-507 DLKTERIVRRSIEEL
+507 DLMTERIVRRSIEEL
-522 SREATL
+522 SRDATL
-528 ITVAHRLHTIKEADN
+528 VTVAHRLHTIKQADA
-543 IWFMEDG
+543 IWFMEEG
-550 RRIAEGTHEQLLN
+550 ELVASGTHEQMLD
-563 VPQYAELFT
+563 VPAYAELFAL
-572 IQKGVRG
+572 QKGVSG

>member
-1 MRERMN
+1 MN

-14 LALAEKRHII
+14 LAFAERRHII
-24 GLVISAIMIGLS
+24 GLVLSAVMIGLS

-42 LIVDVVD
+42 LIVDIVD
-49 RVFLK
+49 RIFLK
-54 NESFEAIVPA
+54 DESFETVVPA
-64 LGWLVLALLVRAL
+64 LLWLVVALLARAL

-87 SLSEKAKQSLRLQLL
+87 SLSEKAKQTLRLQLL
-102 ERYASSP
+102 DRYATSP
-109 VESSLSGQSGKKVS
+109 VESSLTGQSGKKVS

-220 EREAEAIE
+220 EQEAKAIE

-272 VWEQLTFFS
+272 VWENLTFFS

-295 IKDLGGAFHTGR
+295 IKDLGSAFHTGR
-307 GSMGAADRV
+307 GSMGAADRIFDV
-316 FEVIDAPDE
+316 LDAPDDRI
-325 QRKWGTKR
+325 QWGTKSLR
-333 LDSHAVSLE
+333 SRTPDLE
-342 LEDVSFEYE
+342 LEEISFEYA
-351 GGRFTLQSL
+351 GGRFSLQPL
-360 SGHIPEG
+360 SGRISSG
-367 SHLALVGASGSGKT
+367 THLALVGASGSGKT
-381 TVLNVLSGLLNPKTG
+381 TILNVISGLLQVKSG
-396 RVLID
+396 RVLVD
-401 GEPLESF
+401 GEPLHTYEES
-408 GEASWYGN
+408 AWYGN

-425 LFAGTLADN
+425 LFAGTLAEN

-439 VVDETVL
+439 VADESAL
-446 LEAADAAGLTEV
+446 LEAAEAAGLSEV
-458 IAHLPDGIWTELGE
+458 IDQLPNGIWTELGE
-472 GGYGLSGGE
+472 GGFGLSGGE
-481 RQRLALARAFLKR
+481 RQRLALARAFFKR

-522 SREATL
+522 SKGATL
-528 ITVAHRLHTIKEADN
+528 ITVAHRLHTIKEADT
-543 IWFMEDG
+543 IWFMDDG
-550 RRIAEGTHEQLLN
+550 KRIAEGTHEALLA
-563 VPQYAELFT
+563 VPEYAELFAL
-572 IQKGVRG
+572 QKGVSR

>member
-1 MRERMN
+1 MN

-14 LALAEKRHII
+14 LAFAERSHIS
-24 GLVISAIMIGLS
+24 GLVLSAVMIGLS

-42 LIVDVVD
+42 LIVDIVD
-49 RVFLK
+49 RIFLK
-54 NESFEAIVPA
+54 DESFEAVIPA
-64 LGWLVLALLVRAL
+64 LLWLVVALLVRAL

-87 SLSEKAKQSLRLQLL
+87 SLSEKAKQTLRLQLL
-102 ERYASSP
+102 DRYATSP
-109 VESSLSGQSGKKVS
+109 VESSLTGQSGKKVS

-220 EREAEAIE
+220 EQEAIAIE

-234 RDATMVVLKTAF
+234 RDATMIVLKTAF

-272 VWEQLTFFS
+272 VWENLTFFS

-295 IKDLGGAFHTGR
+295 IKDLGSAFHTGR
-307 GSMGAADRV
+307 GSMGAADRI
-316 FEVIDAPDE
+316 FEVLDAPDDRT
-325 QRKWGTKR
+325 QWGTKS
-333 LDSHAVSLE
+333 LDSRTPDLE
-342 LEDVSFEYE
+342 LEDISFEYA
-351 GGRFTLQSL
+351 GGRFALQPL
-360 SGHIPEG
+360 SGRISSG
-367 SHLALVGASGSGKT
+367 THLALVGASGSGKT
-381 TVLNVLSGLLNPKTG
+381 TVLNVISGLLQVKSG
-396 RVLID
+396 RVLVD
-401 GEPLESF
+401 GEPLHTF
-408 GEASWYGN
+408 GESAWYGN

-434 IALGE
+434 ISLG
-439 VVDETVL
+439 
-446 LEAADAAGLTEV
+446 EAADERELQEAVEAAGLSEV
-458 IAHLPDGIWTELGE
+458 IAHLPNGIWTELGE
-472 GGYGLSGGE
+472 GGFGLSGGE
-481 RQRLALARAFLKR
+481 RQRLALARAFFKR

-507 DLKTERIVRRSIEEL
+507 DLKTERIVRRSIDEL
-522 SREATL
+522 SKDATL
-528 ITVAHRLHTIKEADN
+528 ITVAHRLHTIKEADT
-543 IWFMEDG
+543 IWFMDDG
-550 RRIAEGTHEQLLN
+550 KRIAEGTHEALLA
-563 VPQYAELFT
+563 VPEYAELFAL
-572 IQKGVRG
+572 QKGVSR

>member
-1 MRERMN
+1 MN

-14 LALAEKRHII
+14 LAMAERGHII
-24 GLVISAIMIGLS
+24 GLVISALMIGLS

-42 LIVDVVD
+42 LIVDIVD
-49 RVFLK
+49 RIFLK
-54 NESFEAIVPA
+54 DDSFASVVPT
-64 LGWLVLALLVRAL
+64 LGWLLLALVVRAL

-87 SLSEKAKQSLRLQLL
+87 SLAERAKRSLRAQLL
-102 ERYASSP
+102 DRYASNP
-109 VESSLSGQSGKKVS
+109 MQTSLSGQSGQKVS
-123 VFMDAVDE
+123 IYMDAVDE

-153 LVVVFS
+153 LIVVFS

-169 VTAPFIPLFF
+169 VTAPFIPIFF

-194 EKMNQF
+194 DKMNQF

-209 GLTTLKLYNRT
+209 GLTTLKLYGQT
-220 EREAEAIE
+220 EREAQAIE

-272 VWEQLTFFS
+272 VWQNLTFFA

-295 IKDLGGAFHTGR
+295 IKDLGSAFHTGR
-307 GSMGAADRV
+307 GSMGAADRI
-316 FEVIDAPDE
+316 FATLDAEDD
-325 QRKWGTKR
+325 RTVWGEAT
-333 LDSHAVSLE
+333 LDGTAPSIALK
-342 LEDVSFEYE
+342 DVTFQYV
-351 GGRFTLQSL
+351 GGRFALHPLTGDIP
-360 SGHIPEG
+360 SGAHV
-367 SHLALVGASGSGKT
+367 ALVGASGSGKT
-381 TVLNVLSGLLNPKTG
+381 TVLNVLSGLLKPQA
-396 RVLID
+396 
-401 GEPLESF
+401 GEVSVNGLPLTSYA
-408 GEASWYGN
+408 EANWYGN

-434 IALGE
+434 IALGSDVNE
-439 VVDETVL
+439 SR
-446 LEAADAAGLTEV
+446 LEEAVDAAGLRDV
-458 IAHLPDGIWTELGE
+458 VSHLPNGLQTELGE

-481 RQRLALARAFLKR
+481 RQRLALARAFYKR
-494 PGILLFDEPTTGL
+494 PCLLLFDEPTTGL
-507 DLKTERIVRRSIEEL
+507 DLKTERIVRQSMDVLAEG
-522 SREATL
+522 ATL
-528 ITVAHRLHTIKEADN
+528 ITVAHRLHTIKEADV
-543 IWFMEDG
+543 IWFMDEG
-550 RRIAEGTHEQLLN
+550 ERVATGTHEQLLTL
-563 VPQYAELFT
+563 PAYAELFAL
-572 IQKGVRG
+572 QKGVTG

>member
-1 MRERMN
+1 MN

-14 LALAEKRHII
+14 LAFAERGHII
-24 GLVISAIMIGLS
+24 GLVLSAVMIGLS

-42 LIVDVVD
+42 LIVDIVD
-49 RVFLK
+49 RIFLK
-54 NESFEAIVPA
+54 DESFEAVIPA
-64 LGWLVLALLVRAL
+64 LLWLVVALLARAL

-87 SLSEKAKQSLRLQLL
+87 SLSEKAKRALRLQLL
-102 ERYASSP
+102 ERYATSP
-109 VESSLSGQSGKKVS
+109 VESSLTGQSGKKVS

-220 EREAEAIE
+220 EQEAKAIE

-272 VWEQLTFFS
+272 VWENLTFFS

-295 IKDLGGAFHTGR
+295 IKDLGSAFHTGR
-307 GSMGAADRV
+307 GSMGAADRIFDV
-316 FEVIDAPDE
+316 LDAPDDRI
-325 QRKWGTKR
+325 QWGTKSLR
-333 LDSHAVSLE
+333 SRTPDLE
-342 LEDVSFEYE
+342 LEEVSFEYA
-351 GGRFTLQSL
+351 GGRFSLQPL
-360 SGHIPEG
+360 SGRISSG
-367 SHLALVGASGSGKT
+367 THLALVGASGSGKT
-381 TVLNVLSGLLNPKTG
+381 TVLNVISGLLQVKSG
-396 RVLID
+396 RVLVD
-401 GEPLESF
+401 GEPLHTYKES
-408 GEASWYGN
+408 AWYGN

-425 LFAGTLADN
+425 LFAGTLAEN

-439 VVDETVL
+439 VADERAL
-446 LEAADAAGLTEV
+446 LEAAEAAGLSEV
-458 IAHLPDGIWTELGE
+458 IDQLPNGIWTELGE
-472 GGYGLSGGE
+472 GGFGLSGGE
-481 RQRLALARAFLKR
+481 RQRLALARAFFKR

-522 SREATL
+522 SKGATL
-528 ITVAHRLHTIKEADN
+528 ITVAHRLHTIKEADT
-543 IWFMEDG
+543 IWFMDDG
-550 RRIAEGTHEQLLN
+550 KRIAEGTHEVLLA
-563 VPQYAELFT
+563 VPEYAELFAL
-572 IQKGVRG
+572 QKGVSR

>member
-1 MRERMN
+1 MN

-14 LALAEKRHII
+14 LALAEKRHIV
-24 GLVISAIMIGLS
+24 GLVIAAVMIGLS

-42 LIVDVVD
+42 LIVDIVD
-49 RVFLK
+49 QVFLK
-54 NESFEAIVPA
+54 NASFESIVPT
-64 LGWLVLALLVRAL
+64 LGWLIFALVTRAL
-77 FGYVSGRIGA
+77 FGYMSGRIGA
-87 SLSEKAKQSLRLQLL
+87 SLSEKAKRSLRLQLL
-102 ERYASSP
+102 DRYTSNP
-109 VESSLSGQSGKKVS
+109 IETSLSGQSGKKVS

-153 LVVVFS
+153 LIVVFS

-169 VTAPFIPLFF
+169 VTAPFIPIFF

-209 GLTTLKLYNRT
+209 GLTTLKLYGRT

-272 VWEQLTFFS
+272 VWENLTFFS

-307 GSMGAADRV
+307 GSMGAADRI
-316 FEVIDAPDE
+316 FEALDAPDE
-325 QRKWGTKR
+325 RLRWGDRTLMSR
-333 LDSHAVSLE
+333 TPELE
-342 LEDVSFEYE
+342 LAEASFAYE
-351 GGRFTLQSL
+351 GGRFTLYPL
-360 SGHIPEG
+360 SGVIPAG
-367 SHLALVGASGSGKT
+367 AHVALVGASGSGKT
-381 TVLNVLSGLLNPKTG
+381 TVLNVLSGLVKPDSG
-396 RVLID
+396 RVLVD
-401 GEPLESF
+401 GNPLETYTDS
-408 GEASWYGN
+408 SWYDTIG
-416 IAYISQNPY
+416 YISQNPY
-425 LFAGTLADN
+425 LFAGTVADN

-439 VVDETVL
+439 TADEASIFK
-446 LEAADAAGLTEV
+446 AATAAGLTDV
-458 IAHLPDGIWTELGE
+458 IDQLPNGIHTELGE

-494 PGILLFDEPTTGL
+494 PGIILFDEPTTGL
-507 DLKTERIVRRSIEEL
+507 DLVTEQIVRRSIDEL
-522 SREATL
+522 SRDATL
-528 ITVAHRLHTIKEADN
+528 VTVAHRLHTIKQADA
-543 IWFMEDG
+543 IWFMDEG
-550 RRIAEGTHEQLLN
+550 RLIAQGTHNDLLS
-563 VPQYAELFT
+563 VPQYADLFT
-572 IQKGVRG
+572 LQKGVRG

>member
-1 MRERMN
+1 MN

-24 GLVISAIMIGLS
+24 GLVIAAVMIGLS

-49 RVFLK
+49 RVFLQ
-54 NESFEAIVPA
+54 NQSFESVLPT
-64 LGWLVLALLVRAL
+64 LGWLVVALLVRAL

-87 SLSEKAKQSLRLQLL
+87 SLSEKAKRSLRRQLL
-102 ERYASSP
+102 DRYTSNP
-109 VESSLSGQSGKKVS
+109 VETSLSGQSGKKVS
-123 VFMDAVDE
+123 VYMDAVDE

-153 LVVVFS
+153 LIVVFT

-169 VTAPFIPLFF
+169 VTAPFIPIFF

-188 KSEEQM
+188 KSEQQM

-209 GLTTLKLYNRT
+209 GLTTLKLYGRT
-220 EREAEAIE
+220 EREAQAIE

-272 VWEQLTFFS
+272 VWQNLTFFA

-307 GSMGAADRV
+307 GSMGAADRI
-316 FEVIDAPDE
+316 FEALDAPDD
-325 QRKWGTKR
+325 RIVWGERVLTNRTPELR
-333 LDSHAVSLE
+333 LEEA
-342 LEDVSFEYE
+342 SFQYQ
-351 GGRFTLQSL
+351 GGRFTLQPLNATIPARS
-360 SGHIPEG
+360 HI
-367 SHLALVGASGSGKT
+367 ALVGASGSGKT
-381 TVLNVLSGLLNPKTG
+381 TVLNLLSGLVNPDTG
-396 RVLID
+396 RVLVD
-401 GEPLESF
+401 GKPLHSYTDT
-408 GEASWYGN
+408 SWYGTVG
-416 IAYISQNPY
+416 YISQTPY

-439 VVDETVL
+439 TAD
-446 LEAADAAGLTEV
+446 EAAIMRAAEAAGLVDV
-458 IAHLPDGIWTELGE
+458 IRHLPDGLYTELGE

-494 PGILLFDEPTTGL
+494 PGIILFDEPTTGL
-507 DLKTERIVRRSIEEL
+507 DLMTEQIVRRSIEEL
-522 SREATL
+522 SRDATL
-528 ITVAHRLHTIKEADN
+528 VTVAHRLHTIKQADA
-543 IWFMEDG
+543 IWFMDNG
-550 RRIAEGTHEQLLN
+550 TLVASGTHEQMLHA
-563 VPQYAELFT
+563 PAYADLFT
-572 IQKGVRG
+572 LQKGVRG

>member
-1 MRERMN
+1 MN

-14 LALAEKRHII
+14 LALAEKGHIV
-24 GLVISAIMIGLS
+24 GLVIAAVMIGLS

-54 NESFEAIVPA
+54 NESFQSVIPS
-64 LGWLVLALLVRAL
+64 LGWLVLALLARAL

-87 SLSEKAKQSLRLQLL
+87 NLSERAKRTLRRQLL
-102 ERYASSP
+102 DRYTSNP
-109 VESSLSGQSGKKVS
+109 IETSLSGQSGKKVS
-123 VFMDAVDE
+123 VYMDAVDE

-169 VTAPFIPLFF
+169 VTAPFIPIFF

-209 GLTTLKLYNRT
+209 GLTTLKLYGRA
-220 EREAEAIE
+220 EQEAQAIE

-272 VWEQLTFFS
+272 VWQNLTFFA

-295 IKDLGGAFHTGR
+295 IKDLGSAFHTGR
-307 GSMGAADRV
+307 GSMGAADRI
-316 FEVIDAPDE
+316 FEVLDAPDDRIE
-325 QRKWGTKR
+325 WGDRPLTNR
-333 LDSHAVSLE
+333 TPELVLDAVS
-342 LEDVSFEYE
+342 FQYE
-351 GGRFTLQSL
+351 GGRFTLHPL
-360 SGHIPEG
+360 SGVIPAR
-367 SHLALVGASGSGKT
+367 SHVALVGASGSGKT
-381 TVLNVLSGLLNPKTG
+381 TVLNVLSGLVKPDSG
-396 RVLID
+396 RVLVD

-408 GEASWYGN
+408 TDTSWYGT
-416 IAYISQNPY
+416 IGYISQNPY
-425 LFAGTLADN
+425 LFAGSLAAN

-439 VVDETVL
+439 TADETDIMR
-446 LEAADAAGLTEV
+446 AAEAAGLVEV
-458 IAHLPDGIWTELGE
+458 IANLPDGLNTELGE

-494 PGILLFDEPTTGL
+494 PGIILFDEPTTGL
-507 DLKTERIVRRSIEEL
+507 DLVTERIVRRSIEEL
-522 SREATL
+522 SRDATL
-528 ITVAHRLHTIKEADN
+528 VTVAHRLHTIKQADA
-543 IWFMEDG
+543 IWFMDEG
-550 RRIAEGTHEQLLN
+550 NLVANGTHEQLLA
-563 VPQYAELFT
+563 VPAYADLFT
-572 IQKGVRG
+572 LQKGVRG

>member
-1 MRERMN
+1 MN

-14 LALAEKRHII
+14 LAFAERRHII
-24 GLVISAIMIGLS
+24 GLVLSAVMIGLS

-42 LIVDVVD
+42 LIVDIVD
-49 RVFLK
+49 RIFLK
-54 NESFEAIVPA
+54 DESFETVVPA
-64 LGWLVLALLVRAL
+64 LIWLVVALLARAL

-87 SLSEKAKQSLRLQLL
+87 SLSEKAKQALRLQLL
-102 ERYASSP
+102 DRYATSP
-109 VESSLSGQSGKKVS
+109 VESSLTGQSGKKVS

-220 EREAEAIE
+220 EQEAKAIE

-272 VWEQLTFFS
+272 VWENLTFFS

-295 IKDLGGAFHTGR
+295 IKDLGSAFHTGR
-307 GSMGAADRV
+307 GSMGAADRIFDV
-316 FEVIDAPDE
+316 LDAPDDRI
-325 QRKWGTKR
+325 QWGTKSLR
-333 LDSHAVSLE
+333 SRTPDLE
-342 LEDVSFEYE
+342 LEEISFEYA
-351 GGRFTLQSL
+351 GGRFSLQPL
-360 SGHIPEG
+360 SGRISSG
-367 SHLALVGASGSGKT
+367 THLALVGASGSGKT
-381 TVLNVLSGLLNPKTG
+381 TVLNVISGLLQVKSG
-396 RVLID
+396 RVLVD
-401 GEPLESF
+401 GEPLHTYDEST
-408 GEASWYGN
+408 WYGN

-425 LFAGTLADN
+425 LFAGTLAEN

-439 VVDETVL
+439 VADESAL
-446 LEAADAAGLTEV
+446 LEAAEAAGLSEV
-458 IAHLPDGIWTELGE
+458 IDQLPNGIWTELGE
-472 GGYGLSGGE
+472 GGFGLSGGE
-481 RQRLALARAFLKR
+481 RQRLALARAFFKR

-522 SREATL
+522 SKGSTL
-528 ITVAHRLHTIKEADN
+528 ITVAHRLHTIKEADT
-543 IWFMEDG
+543 IWFMDDG
-550 RRIAEGTHEQLLN
+550 KRIAEGTHEVLLA
-563 VPQYAELFT
+563 VPEYAELFAL
-572 IQKGVRG
+572 QKGVSR

>member
-1 MRERMN
+1 MN

-14 LALAEKRHII
+14 LAFAERSHIS
-24 GLVISAIMIGLS
+24 GLVLSSVMIGLS

-42 LIVDVVD
+42 LIVDIVD
-49 RVFLK
+49 RIFLK
-54 NESFEAIVPA
+54 DESFEAVIPA
-64 LGWLVLALLVRAL
+64 LLWLVVALLVRAL

-87 SLSEKAKQSLRLQLL
+87 SLSEKAKQTLRFQLL
-102 ERYASSP
+102 DRYATSP
-109 VESSLSGQSGKKVS
+109 VESSLTGQSGKKVS

-220 EREAEAIE
+220 EQEAIAIE

-234 RDATMVVLKTAF
+234 RDATMIVLKTAF

-272 VWEQLTFFS
+272 VWENLTFFS

-295 IKDLGGAFHTGR
+295 IKDLGSAFHTGR
-307 GSMGAADRV
+307 GSMGAADRI
-316 FEVIDAPDE
+316 FEVLDAPDDRT
-325 QRKWGTKR
+325 QWGTKS
-333 LDSHAVSLE
+333 LDSRTPDLE
-342 LEDVSFEYE
+342 LEDISFEYA
-351 GGRFTLQSL
+351 GGRFALQPL
-360 SGHIPEG
+360 SGRISSG
-367 SHLALVGASGSGKT
+367 THLALVGASGSGKT
-381 TVLNVLSGLLNPKTG
+381 TVLNVISGLLQVKSG
-396 RVLID
+396 RVLVD
-401 GEPLESF
+401 GEPLHTF
-408 GEASWYGN
+408 GESAWYGN

-434 IALGE
+434 ISLG
-439 VVDETVL
+439 
-446 LEAADAAGLTEV
+446 EAADERELQEAVEAAGLSEV
-458 IAHLPDGIWTELGE
+458 IAHLPNGIWTELGE
-472 GGYGLSGGE
+472 GGFGLSGGE
-481 RQRLALARAFLKR
+481 RQRLALARAFFKR

-507 DLKTERIVRRSIEEL
+507 DLKTERIIRRSIDEL
-522 SREATL
+522 SKDATL
-528 ITVAHRLHTIKEADN
+528 ITVAHRLHTIKEADT
-543 IWFMEDG
+543 IWFMDDG
-550 RRIAEGTHEQLLN
+550 KRIAEGTHEALLA
-563 VPQYAELFT
+563 VPEYAELFAL
-572 IQKGVRG
+572 QKGVSR

>member
-1 MRERMN
+1 M
-7 AVKRLQA
+7 KRLQI

-24 GLVISAIMIGLS
+24 GLILSSLMIGLS

-42 LIVDVVD
+42 FIVDVVD

-54 NESFEAIVPA
+54 DESFQSVVPA
-64 LGWLVLALLVRAL
+64 LSWLVLALFIRAL

-87 SLSEKAKQSLRLQLL
+87 SLSEKAKQSLRHQLI
-102 ERYASSP
+102 ERYTSTP
-109 VESSLSGQSGKKVS
+109 IETSLSGQSGKKVS

-145 TSIIPLLI
+145 TSIVPLLI
-153 LVVVFS
+153 LIVVFS

-209 GLTTLKLYNRT
+209 GLTTLKLYGRT
-220 EREAEAIE
+220 EREAQAIE

-272 VWEQLTFFS
+272 VWERLTFFS

-307 GSMGAADRV
+307 GSMGAADRI
-316 FEVIDAPDE
+316 FEALDAKDERLTWGERVLTARTPD
-325 QRKWGTKR
+325 
-333 LDSHAVSLE
+333 LE
-342 LEDVSFEYE
+342 LEEVSFQYE
-351 GGRFTLQSL
+351 GGRFTLSPL
-360 SGHIPEG
+360 SGKIPAG
-367 SHLALVGASGSGKT
+367 SHIALVGASGSGKT
-381 TVLNVLSGLLNPKTG
+381 TVLNVLSGLIKPNEG
-396 RVLID
+396 RVLVD
-401 GEPLESF
+401 ETTLEEF
-408 GEASWYGN
+408 TDTSWYGT
-416 IAYISQNPY
+416 IGYISQNPY

-439 VVDETVL
+439 LVEE
-446 LEAADAAGLTEV
+446 EAIMDAARAAGLEEV
-458 IAHLPDGIWTELGE
+458 IANLPKGVNTEIGE

-481 RQRLALARAFLKR
+481 RQRLALARAFLKQ
-494 PGILLFDEPTTGL
+494 PGIILFDEPTTGL
-507 DLKTERIVRRSIEEL
+507 DLLTEQIVRRSIDEL
-522 SREATL
+522 SRDATL
-528 ITVAHRLHTIKEADN
+528 VTVAHRLHTIKEADE
-543 IWFMEDG
+543 IWFMDDG
-550 RRIAEGTHEQLLN
+550 ALVAKGTHEELLE
-563 VPQYAELFT
+563 VPAYADLFT
-572 IQKGVRG
+572 LQKGVRG

>member
-1 MRERMN
+1 M
-7 AVKRLQA
+7 KRLQA
-14 LALAEKRHII
+14 LALAEKGHIV
-24 GLVISAIMIGLS
+24 GLVIAAVMIGLS

-54 NESFEAIVPA
+54 NESFQSVIPS
-64 LGWLVLALLVRAL
+64 LGWLVLALLARAL

-87 SLSEKAKQSLRLQLL
+87 NLSERAKRTLRRQLL
-102 ERYASSP
+102 DRYTSNP
-109 VESSLSGQSGKKVS
+109 IETSLSGQSGKKVS
-123 VFMDAVDE
+123 VYMDAVDE

-169 VTAPFIPLFF
+169 VTAPFIPIFF

-209 GLTTLKLYNRT
+209 GLTTLKLYGRA
-220 EREAEAIE
+220 EQEAQAIE

-272 VWEQLTFFS
+272 VWQNLTFFA

-295 IKDLGGAFHTGR
+295 IKDLGSAFHTGR
-307 GSMGAADRV
+307 GSMGAADRI
-316 FEVIDAPDE
+316 FEALDAPDDRIE
-325 QRKWGTKR
+325 WGDRPLTNR
-333 LDSHAVSLE
+333 TPELVLDAVS
-342 LEDVSFEYE
+342 FQYE
-351 GGRFTLQSL
+351 GGRFTLHPL
-360 SGHIPEG
+360 SGVIPAR
-367 SHLALVGASGSGKT
+367 SHVALVGASGSGKT
-381 TVLNVLSGLLNPKTG
+381 TVLNVLSGLVKPDSG
-396 RVLID
+396 RVLVD

-408 GEASWYGN
+408 TNTSWYGT
-416 IAYISQNPY
+416 IGYISQNPY
-425 LFAGTLADN
+425 LFAGSLAAN

-439 VVDETVL
+439 TADETDIMR
-446 LEAADAAGLTEV
+446 AAEAAGLVDV
-458 IAHLPDGIWTELGE
+458 IANLPDGLNTELGE

-494 PGILLFDEPTTGL
+494 PGIILFDEPTTGL
-507 DLKTERIVRRSIEEL
+507 DLMTERIVRRSIEEL
-522 SREATL
+522 SRDATL
-528 ITVAHRLHTIKEADN
+528 VTVAHRLHTIKQADA
-543 IWFMEDG
+543 IWFMDEG
-550 RRIAEGTHEQLLN
+550 NLVASGTHEQLLA
-563 VPQYAELFT
+563 VPAYEDLFT
-572 IQKGVRG
+572 LQKGVRG

>member
-1 MRERMN
+1 M
-7 AVKRLQA
+7 KRLQA
-14 LALAEKRHII
+14 LAFAEKRHML
-24 GLVISAIMIGLS
+24 GLVVSAIMIGLS

-42 LIVDVVD
+42 LIVDIVD
-49 RVFLK
+49 RIFLK
-54 NESFEAIVPA
+54 KESFESIVPA

-87 SLSEKAKQSLRLQLL
+87 SLSAKAKQSLRLQLMD
-102 ERYASSP
+102 RYATNP
-109 VESSLSGQSGKKVS
+109 MESSLSGQSGRKVS

-220 EREAEAIE
+220 ELEAKAIE

-246 LSGLMLEFISMLST
+246 LSGLMLELISMLST

-272 VWEQLTFFS
+272 VWERLTFFS

-307 GSMGAADRV
+307 GSVGAAERI
-316 FEVIDAPDE
+316 FEVLDAPDD
-325 QRKWGTKR
+325 RMTWG
-333 LDSHAVSLE
+333 DVQLE
-342 LEDVSFEYE
+342 TRTPDIELKDVSFEYT
-351 GGRFTLQSL
+351 GGRFTLQEL
-360 SGHIPEG
+360 HGRIPSGT
-367 SHLALVGASGSGKT
+367 HLALVGASGSGKT
-381 TVLNVLSGLLNPKTG
+381 TVLNVLSGLLKPKTG
-396 RVLID
+396 EIRVD
-401 GEPLESF
+401 GKALESYD
-408 GEASWYGN
+408 ESSWYGN

-434 IALGE
+434 IGLGE
-439 VVDETVL
+439 VVEEEAL
-446 LEAADAAGLTEV
+446 WEAAAAAGLTDLIEK
-458 IAHLPDGIWTELGE
+458 LPNGLRTEIGE

-507 DLKTERIVRRSIEEL
+507 DLKTERIVRQSMEAL
-522 SREATL
+522 SQGATL
-528 ITVAHRLHTIKEADN
+528 ITVAHRLHTIKEADR

-550 RRIAEGTHEQLLN
+550 IRIAEGTHEQLLD

>member
-1 MRERMN
+1 MN

-14 LALAEKRHII
+14 LALAEKGHIV
-24 GLVISAIMIGLS
+24 GLVIAAVMIGLS

-54 NESFEAIVPA
+54 NESFQSVIPS
-64 LGWLVLALLVRAL
+64 LGWLVLALLARAL

-87 SLSEKAKQSLRLQLL
+87 NLSERAKRTLRRQLL
-102 ERYASSP
+102 DRYTSNP
-109 VESSLSGQSGKKVS
+109 IETSLSGQSGKKVS
-123 VFMDAVDE
+123 VYMDAVDE

-169 VTAPFIPLFF
+169 VTAPFIPIFF

-209 GLTTLKLYNRT
+209 GLTTLKLYGRA
-220 EREAEAIE
+220 EQEAQAIE

-272 VWEQLTFFS
+272 VWQNLTFFA

-295 IKDLGGAFHTGR
+295 IKDLGSAFHTGR
-307 GSMGAADRV
+307 GSMGAADRI
-316 FEVIDAPDE
+316 FEALDAPDDRIE
-325 QRKWGTKR
+325 WGDRPLTNR
-333 LDSHAVSLE
+333 TPELVLDAVS
-342 LEDVSFEYE
+342 FQYE
-351 GGRFTLQSL
+351 GGRFTLHPL
-360 SGHIPEG
+360 SGVIPAR
-367 SHLALVGASGSGKT
+367 SHVALVGASGSGKT
-381 TVLNVLSGLLNPKTG
+381 TVLNVLSGLVKPDSG
-396 RVLID
+396 RVLVD

-408 GEASWYGN
+408 TDTSWYGT
-416 IAYISQNPY
+416 IGYISQNPY
-425 LFAGTLADN
+425 LFAGSLAAN

-439 VVDETVL
+439 TADETDIMR
-446 LEAADAAGLTEV
+446 AAEAAGLVEV
-458 IAHLPDGIWTELGE
+458 IANLPDGLNTELGE

-494 PGILLFDEPTTGL
+494 PGIILFDEPTTGL
-507 DLKTERIVRRSIEEL
+507 DLVTERIVRRSIEEL
-522 SREATL
+522 SRDATL
-528 ITVAHRLHTIKEADN
+528 VTVAHRLHTIKQADA
-543 IWFMEDG
+543 IWFMDEG
-550 RRIAEGTHEQLLN
+550 NLVANGTHEQLLA
-563 VPQYAELFT
+563 VPAYADLFT
-572 IQKGVRG
+572 LQKGVRG

>member
-1 MRERMN
+1 MN

-14 LALAEKRHII
+14 LAFAERSHIS
-24 GLVISAIMIGLS
+24 GLVLSAVMIGLS

-42 LIVDVVD
+42 LIVDIVD
-49 RVFLK
+49 RIFLK
-54 NESFEAIVPA
+54 DESFEAVIPA
-64 LGWLVLALLVRAL
+64 LLWLVVALLVRAL

-87 SLSEKAKQSLRLQLL
+87 SLSEKAKQTLRLQLL
-102 ERYASSP
+102 DRYATSP
-109 VESSLSGQSGKKVS
+109 VESSLTGQSGKKVS

-220 EREAEAIE
+220 EQEAIAIE

-234 RDATMVVLKTAF
+234 RDATMIVLKTAF

-272 VWEQLTFFS
+272 VWENLTFFS

-295 IKDLGGAFHTGR
+295 IKDLGSAFHTGR
-307 GSMGAADRV
+307 GSMGAADRI
-316 FEVIDAPDE
+316 FEVLDAPDDRT
-325 QRKWGTKR
+325 QWGTKS
-333 LDSHAVSLE
+333 LDSRTPDLE
-342 LEDVSFEYE
+342 LEDISFEYA
-351 GGRFTLQSL
+351 GGRFALQPL
-360 SGHIPEG
+360 SGRISSG
-367 SHLALVGASGSGKT
+367 THLALVGASGSGKT
-381 TVLNVLSGLLNPKTG
+381 TVLNVISGLLQVKSG
-396 RVLID
+396 RVLVD
-401 GEPLESF
+401 GEPLHTF
-408 GEASWYGN
+408 GESAWYGN

-434 IALGE
+434 ISLG
-439 VVDETVL
+439 
-446 LEAADAAGLTEV
+446 EAADEWELQEAVEAAGLSEV
-458 IAHLPDGIWTELGE
+458 IAHLPNGIWTELGE
-472 GGYGLSGGE
+472 GGFGLSGGE
-481 RQRLALARAFLKR
+481 RQRLALARAFFKR

-507 DLKTERIVRRSIEEL
+507 DLKTERIVRRSIDEL
-522 SREATL
+522 SKDATL
-528 ITVAHRLHTIKEADN
+528 ITVAHRLHTIKEADT
-543 IWFMEDG
+543 IWFMDDG
-550 RRIAEGTHEQLLN
+550 KRIAEGTHEALLA
-563 VPQYAELFT
+563 VPEYAELFAL
-572 IQKGVRG
+572 QKGVSR

>member
-1 MRERMN
+1 MN

-14 LALAEKRHII
+14 LALAEKGHIV
-24 GLVISAIMIGLS
+24 GLVIAAVMIGLS

-54 NESFEAIVPA
+54 NESFQSVIPS
-64 LGWLVLALLVRAL
+64 LGWLVLALLARAL

-87 SLSEKAKQSLRLQLL
+87 NLSERAKRTLRRQLL
-102 ERYASSP
+102 DRYTSNP
-109 VESSLSGQSGKKVS
+109 IETSLSGQSGKKVS
-123 VFMDAVDE
+123 VYMDAVDE

-169 VTAPFIPLFF
+169 VTAPFIPIFF

-209 GLTTLKLYNRT
+209 GLTTLKLYGRA
-220 EREAEAIE
+220 EQEAQAIE

-272 VWEQLTFFS
+272 VWQNLTFFA

-295 IKDLGGAFHTGR
+295 IKDLGSAFHTGR
-307 GSMGAADRV
+307 GSMGAADRI
-316 FEVIDAPDE
+316 FEALDAPDD
-325 QRKWGTKR
+325 RIKWGDRPLTNR
-333 LDSHAVSLE
+333 TPELVLDAVS
-342 LEDVSFEYE
+342 FQYE
-351 GGRFTLQSL
+351 GGRFTLHPL
-360 SGHIPEG
+360 SGVIPAR
-367 SHLALVGASGSGKT
+367 SHVALVGASGSGKT
-381 TVLNVLSGLLNPKTG
+381 TVLNVLSGLVKPDSG
-396 RVLID
+396 RVLVD

-408 GEASWYGN
+408 TDTSWYGT
-416 IAYISQNPY
+416 IGYISQNPY
-425 LFAGTLADN
+425 LFAGSLAAN
-434 IALGE
+434 IVLGE
-439 VVDETVL
+439 TADETDIMR
-446 LEAADAAGLTEV
+446 AAEAAGLVEV
-458 IAHLPDGIWTELGE
+458 IANLPDGLNTELGE

-494 PGILLFDEPTTGL
+494 PGIILFDEPTTGL
-507 DLKTERIVRRSIEEL
+507 DLVTERIVRRSIEEL
-522 SREATL
+522 SRDATL
-528 ITVAHRLHTIKEADN
+528 VTVAHRLHTIKQADA
-543 IWFMEDG
+543 IWFMDEG
-550 RRIAEGTHEQLLN
+550 NLVANGTHEQLLA
-563 VPQYAELFT
+563 VPAYADLFT
-572 IQKGVRG
+572 LQKGVRG